1 LCCLR
6 RWGRFDKDKEI
17 VLAAVARHGAAF
29 AFASADLKAD
39 PEVLLVAVE
48 QDATAK
54 LLQPVL
60 VLADGVEEAYPP
72 FDLLAG
78 EKYQLPNL
86 EMDPNEGPNYWIIKE
101 NDEIVLTIMIH
112 VEN

>member
-1 LCCLR
+1 MTVCSALCCLR

-48 QDATAK
+48 
-54 LLQPVL
+54 
-60 VLADGVEEAYPP
+60 
-72 FDLLAG
+72 
-78 EKYQLPNL
+78 
-86 EMDPNEGPNYWIIKE
+86 
-101 NDEIVLTIMIH
+101 
-112 VEN
+112 

>member
-1 LCCLR
+1 MTVCSALCCLR

-48 QDATAK
+48 QDATAMLHADPALRASK
-54 LLQPVL
+54 VRLT
-60 VLADGVEEAYPP
+60 LAFKHLYCLRD
-72 FDLLAG
+72 D
-78 EKYQLPNL
+78 
-86 EMDPNEGPNYWIIKE
+86 
-101 NDEIVLTIMIH
+101 
-112 VEN
+112 